1 MVKRRDIIIFVILF
15 VTFVIWSNS
24 FIAIGLLKAKMTA
37 FQLVQ
42 LRFIPVGVVSLIIIL
57 WGYRRQAAAMLRS
70 HPWHLLAIAA
80 LSVPAYNLLL
90 NSAMGYIKPSAGSL
104 LVCLNPLFTM
114 FLAQK
119 YLGESYS
126 LRRAA
131 GTVLSF
137 LGLGVVVIYGKVGLE
152 ESVIIPLDKVP
163 YALMVVMAS
172 LSWVVSVIISKR
184 LMEKYSAVAIT
195 YVSLAVGSLPL
206 VFMIDRPFAGLFLSL
221 TPLDHL
227 SWVFLSLGCTIVGFV
242 LWGIGVKYWR
252 ASNAALF
259 VYLNPPLTIF
269 FAWLFLGQGISPW
282 FLVGGVVMLA
292 GVILAT
298 APARFTT
305 RRRDGP
311 AGREPFREDSLRTG
325 WKAE

>member
-1 MVKRRDIIIFVILF
+1 MFQRRDIFVFVILF

-42 LRFIPVGVVSLIIIL
+42 LRFIPVGLVSLIIL
-57 WGYRRQAAAMLRS
+57 LLGYRRQAVAMLRS
-70 HPWHLLAIAA
+70 HPLHLISIAA

-90 NSAMGYIKPSAGSL
+90 NSALGYIKPSAGSL
-104 LVCLNPLFTM
+104 LICLNPLFTL
-114 FLAQK
+114 FLARK

-126 LRRAA
+126 LRRVA

-137 LGLGVVVIYGKVGLE
+137 VGLAVVVIYGEVGLQ
-152 ESVIIPLDKVP
+152 ESVIIPLGKVP
-163 YALMVVMAS
+163 YALMVGMAS
-172 LSWVVSVIISKR
+172 LSWVISVIISKR
-184 LMEKYSAVAIT
+184 LMERYSAVAIT

-206 VFMIDRPFAGLFLSL
+206 IFLIDRPFVDLFRGLE
-221 TPLDHL
+221 PVDHL

-242 LWGIGVKYWR
+242 LWSIGVKYWR

-259 VYLNPPLTIF
+259 VYLNPPMTIF

-282 FLVGGVVMLA
+282 FLLGGVVMLA
-292 GVILAT
+292 GVLLAT
-298 APARFTT
+298 APVRWT
-305 RRRDGP
+305 RASG
-311 AGREPFREDSLRTG
+311 G
-325 WKAE
+325 